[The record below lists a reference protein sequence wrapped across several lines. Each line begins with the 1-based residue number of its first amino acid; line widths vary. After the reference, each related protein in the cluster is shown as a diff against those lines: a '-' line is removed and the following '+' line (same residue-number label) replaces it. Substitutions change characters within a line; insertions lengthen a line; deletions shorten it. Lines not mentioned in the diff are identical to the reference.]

1 MIRRGKKGARSKRQ
15 EELEGHVNKHEVPDS
30 VQEEPKEQA
39 EPKKHRKQ
47 KRSFLKKEQDQGE
60 QEQDKQEQ
68 RKQNRD
74 EDDNGA
80 SQEEESPTP
89 LHSRLQENQEFL
101 EELFK
106 DSSDFVIREFE
117 IEKSR
122 KAICIFV
129 DGLVDTAQVNMM
141 LKALMIDE
149 GNLGGTNQI
158 SMSTLPSSQITEV
171 DNFRDLVRSI
181 LAGDTGILIEG
192 NKKGL
197 VLGLRGGEVR
207 SVAEPE
213 TEKVVRG
220 PREGFVENLRT
231 NTALVRRKLRTPR
244 LKMKPMIAGNESNT
258 NLVVS
263 YIEGIADPNVV
274 EEVVGRLQKI
284 QIDAILESGYIE
296 ELIQDSTNSPFPQV
310 QYTERPDAVAA
321 SLLEG
326 RVAIFID
333 GTPFV
338 LIVPTTFWQLMQA
351 SEDYYERY
359 QIATLIRWLRY
370 AFLLISLF
378 TPSLYI
384 AVTTFHQAMLPTP
397 LLLSIAAAREAIP
410 FPAVVEAFI
419 MEIAFEALREA
430 GIRLPKMV
438 GQAVSILGALVVGQA
453 AVEAG
458 IVSAP
463 MVIIVS
469 LTGIASFT
477 IPRYNASIAFR
488 MLRFPLMVA
497 AALFGIY
504 GIVVGG
510 MFILGHLANLRSFGV
525 PYLSP
530 TGPLSADDLKD
541 VVIRAPWFAMKKR
554 PEFLS
559 TNDRNRIGGEM
570 QNEILSQGG
579 QKGIKIKHGSSE
591 EGQT

>member
-1 MIRRGKKGARSKRQ
+1 M
-15 EELEGHVNKHEVPDS
+15 
-30 VQEEPKEQA
+30 
-39 EPKKHRKQ
+39 HRKL
-47 KRSFLKKEQDQGE
+47 R
-60 QEQDKQEQ
+60 
-68 RKQNRD
+68 
-74 EDDNGA
+74 
-80 SQEEESPTP
+80 
-89 LHSRLQENQEFL
+89 ENQKFL
-101 EELFK
+101 EELFA
-106 DSSDFVIREFE
+106 DSSDFVIRAFE

-129 DGLVDTAQVNMM
+129 DGLVDTAQVNLM

-149 GNLGGTNQI
+149 GQAGTAKRI
-158 SMSTLPSSQITEV
+158 SLAALPSSQITEV
-171 DNFRDLVRSI
+171 GDFRDLVRSV
-181 LAGDTGILIEG
+181 LAGDTGILIDG
-192 NKKGL
+192 NDTGL
-197 VLGLRGGEVR
+197 VLGLRGGELR
-207 SVAEPE
+207 SVNEPE

-231 NTALVRRKLRTPR
+231 NTALLRRKLRTPN
-244 LKMKPMIAGNESNT
+244 LKMKPLVAGTESNT

-263 YIEGIADPNVV
+263 YLEGIADPKVV
-274 EEVVGRLQKI
+274 DEVVGRLQKI
-284 QIDAILESGYIE
+284 EIDAILESGYVE

-310 QYTERPDAVAA
+310 QYTERPDSVAA
-321 SLLEG
+321 ALLEG

-359 QIATLIRWLRY
+359 QIATLVRWLRY

-469 LTGIASFT
+469 VTGIASFT

-488 MLRFPLMVA
+488 MLRFPLMIA

-504 GIVVGG
+504 GIIIGG
-510 MFILGHLANLRSFGV
+510 LFILGHLANLRSFGI

-530 TGPLSADDLKD
+530 TGPLSVGDLKD
-541 VVIRAPWFAMKKR
+541 VVIRAPWYAMKKR

-559 TNDRNRIGGEM
+559 TANPDRLGKDM
-570 QNEILSQGG
+570 QEEIERQDG
-579 QKGIKIKHGSSE
+579 QKGKWIEHGSG
-591 EGQT
+591 EGKA